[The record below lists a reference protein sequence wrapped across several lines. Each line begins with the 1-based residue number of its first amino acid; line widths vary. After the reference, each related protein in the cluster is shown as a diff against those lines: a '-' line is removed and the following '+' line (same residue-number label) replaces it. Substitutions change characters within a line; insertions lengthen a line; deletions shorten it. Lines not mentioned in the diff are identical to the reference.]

1 MDLLLQRI
9 LSGNQAA
16 APAPIPDL
24 DTFWP
29 RHQAAAAGLAL
40 PIERAVAGGFAAD
53 RLGYAFAAGY
63 TEALHQ
69 LLPALGQTRAALA
82 ATEAGGV
89 HPRAIQAQ
97 LSATP
102 AGSVLS
108 GDKTFVTL
116 GPHAT
121 ELLIVASAGLDPSG
135 RNRLVLCRIP
145 ATRPG
150 VTFKELPATPFAPE
164 IPHAALQLRQVAVT
178 DSELLPGD
186 AYERYLKPFRTVE
199 DLHVHAALLGWLL
212 QVARC
217 AAWPRPRQQE
227 LVLLIT
233 AVRLLGAGP
242 AADPTLHVALGG
254 LLAGCQRFL
263 GEVEPLWQQVEPTTR
278 SRWERDRP
286 LLQVAGKARAQRLE
300 VAWERVLAP
309 S

>member
-24 DTFWP
+24 DTFWQ
-29 RHQAAAAGLAL
+29 RHRSAAAGLAL

-97 LSATP
+97 LTAAP
-102 AGSVLS
+102 AGLLLS
-108 GDKTFVTL
+108 GDKAFVTL
-116 GPHAT
+116 GTQAT
-121 ELLIVASAGLDPSG
+121 ELLIVASEGLDAEG
-135 RNRLVLCRIP
+135 RNRLALCRIP

-164 IPHAALQLRQVAVT
+164 IPHAALQLRQVAVA
-178 DSELLPGD
+178 DSERLPGD

-199 DLHVHAALLGWLL
+199 DLHVYAAFLGWLL

-217 AAWPRPRQQE
+217 AAWPKPRQQE

-233 AVRLLGAGP
+233 AARRLGP
-242 AADPTLHVALGG
+242 EPADDPTLHVALGG

-263 GEVEPLWQQVEPTTR
+263 GEVEPLWQQVESTTR
-278 SRWERDRP
+278 ARWERDRP

-300 VAWERVLAP
+300 VAWERVSAL

>member
-9 LSGNQAA
+9 LSRNQAA

-24 DTFWP
+24 DTFWQ
-29 RHQAAAAGLAL
+29 RHRSAAAGLVL

-89 HPRAIQAQ
+89 HPRAIAAQ
-97 LSATP
+97 LSAAP
-102 AGSVLS
+102 GGSLLS

-116 GPHAT
+116 GTQAT
-121 ELLIVASAGLDPSG
+121 ELLVVASAGLYPGG

-164 IPHAALQLRQVAVT
+164 IPHAALQLRQVAVA
-178 DSELLPGD
+178 DSERLPGD

-212 QVARC
+212 QLARG
-217 AAWPRPRQQE
+217 AAWPRQRQQE

-233 AVRLLGAGP
+233 AVLRLGTGP
-242 AADPTLHVALGG
+242 ADDPTLHIALGG

-263 GEVEPLWQQVEPTTR
+263 GEVEPLWQQVEPTAR

-300 VAWERVLAP
+300 VAWERVLANA
-309 S
+309 